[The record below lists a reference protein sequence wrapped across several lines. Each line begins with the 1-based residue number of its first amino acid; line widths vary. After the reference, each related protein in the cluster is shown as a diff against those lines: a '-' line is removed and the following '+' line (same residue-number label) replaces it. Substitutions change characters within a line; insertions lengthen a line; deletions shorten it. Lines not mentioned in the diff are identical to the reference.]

1 MTETSD
7 LARQLLELQEEFH
20 WESKSAAYEL
30 VASWERERSGSVFH
44 RLIGK
49 PSGPEVVVKVSAD
62 WASEDALRT
71 FEAMIDLA
79 DAIEAA
85 DIAGAAAIRPLAW
98 SEAPPQLVMPF
109 VDGADVVSILRQPD
123 HPAWR
128 EDVAT
133 WMRSAGGMLSAFH
146 ARNVAAGSAEALAE
160 VRALA
165 ERFRVRRNF
174 DGVDWQGRTTGS
186 FGDFGPGNLHAGAD
200 GVLYLLDPPLAAV
213 SSPVHRDLGNFTFE
227 LRRQLDGRG
236 YTASP
241 PVTGHFDR
249 LCDAFLQGYSDAW
262 GSTLDETDLALI
274 ALFELRRA
282 AGMARKRFPGRLGD
296 ALWFAR
302 SALARRREVIA
313 TPDHS

>member
-1 MTETSD
+1 VTKTSD

-20 WESKSAAYEL
+20 WESPGDAYEL
-30 VASWERERSGSVFH
+30 VASWERERSKSVFH
-44 RLIGK
+44 RLMGK

-62 WASEDALRT
+62 WDSDDTRLT
-71 FEAMIDLA
+71 FEAMIDLV
-79 DAIEAA
+79 DTIDAA
-85 DIAGAAAIRPLAW
+85 DIPGAAAIRPLAW

-133 WMRSAGGMLSAFH
+133 WMRSAGGMLSAYH
-146 ARNVAAGSAEALAE
+146 ARNVTAGSAEAVAE

-165 ERFRVRRNF
+165 ERFRVSRNF
-174 DGVDWQGRTTGS
+174 EDVDWQGRTAGS
-186 FGDFGPGNLHAGAD
+186 YGDFGPGNLHAGAD
-200 GVLYLLDPPLAAV
+200 GVLYLLDPPLATV

-236 YTASP
+236 YTPSP

-249 LCDAFLQGYSDAW
+249 LCDSFLQGYSDAW
-262 GSTLDETDLALI
+262 GSTLDDTDLALI

-282 AGMARKRFPGRLGD
+282 AGMARKRFPRRPGD

-302 SALARRREVIA
+302 SAMARRREVVA